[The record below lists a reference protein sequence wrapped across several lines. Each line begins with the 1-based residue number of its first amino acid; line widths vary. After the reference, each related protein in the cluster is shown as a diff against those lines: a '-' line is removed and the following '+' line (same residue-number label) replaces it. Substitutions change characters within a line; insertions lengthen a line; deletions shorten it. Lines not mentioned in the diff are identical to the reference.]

1 MRAEAQRDGAVPV
14 MVHLEAVPLS
24 AVKSDR
30 EGVQTRVRAK
40 AERLFDELGA
50 EAWSAGRWENT
61 LGQAGAYVS
70 AKGLDILSRTP
81 NAVSFFPGKSWIS
94 RTAISSADGALVA
107 LDNEVLRRGSVAVE
121 VTLNVEGME
130 VAVRADGSRAFD
142 VDTTLLAAAALQAR
156 ALVASM
162 SESEVG
168 SRDAALNA
176 IESAAGRSD
185 PRLTLRVNRQGLIKL
200 AGSAVVRGL
209 RPVGHVDRRARHVD
223 ASALERASRDGT
235 ADVLLVLR
243 DAGMGGKLSAATVQS
258 AKRANAATFDD
269 MLAAFRPV
277 TTITDFPE
285 FGTRHV
291 RLTRSQLDRLVSS
304 ADSRLLAIVDNKPIA
319 TTQLNVSGPTMNMAS
334 AWTAGYRGGGQN
346 VVVID
351 SGVQAAH
358 PFLAGRVVYE
368 ACFGS
373 TQVDAGVQYVSRCPQ
388 ADAAGDSPPGLAGS
402 AAPVFN
408 CSTVNPVACHH
419 GTHVAGISGGRLA
432 PNQNAG
438 FQGTAPDAGVVAMQV
453 FSFDQAGVREPLA
466 FGADILASLQMAASV
481 IVPNSPASNPYTVN
495 MSLGGGQHFGPCTAA
510 AFLPYQTAIQTL
522 RNAGVAVIVASGN
535 DAFDNAISFP
545 ACVQGTIKVAAV
557 ANDGAGNA
565 RAFFGATQGSNV
577 ANPAAF
583 PGETFW
589 LAPGGGNGTFVGSS
603 AAANEYWGM
612 AGTSQAAPQIA
623 GLYAD
628 GKSADPA
635 LTVDAL
641 SAYFVGNASVNVPMT
656 TRLGAPLNFGLRRI
670 QLPAF

>member
-1 MRAEAQRDGAVPV
+1 MRAEARRSGVVPV

-24 AVKSDR
+24 EVKTSRAAV
-30 EGVQTRVRAK
+30 QARVRAK
-40 AERLFDELGA
+40 AQRLFDELGA
-50 EAWSAGRWENT
+50 AAWSAGRWENGV
-61 LGQAGAYVS
+61 GQAGMYVS
-70 AKGLDILSRTP
+70 ADGLDILGKTS
-81 NAVSFFPGKSWIS
+81 NAVSFFAGSTWIA
-94 RTAISSADGALVA
+94 RTAISGADGALA
-107 LDNEVLRRGSVAVE
+107 TLDDEVLRRGSVEVE
-121 VTLNVEGME
+121 VTLNVDGME
-130 VAVRADGSRAFD
+130 ARVHADGSRTFE
-142 VDTTLLAAAALQAR
+142 VDTTSIAAAAAGAR

-162 SESEVG
+162 SDSEVG
-168 SRDAALNA
+168 SRAAALRA
-176 IESAAGRSD
+176 VEAAAGRGD

-200 AGSAVVRGL
+200 ADSAHVRSL
-209 RPVGHVDRRARHVD
+209 RPVGHVDRRARHVE

-243 DAGMGGKLSAATVQS
+243 DAGMGGKLSAAS
-258 AKRANAATFDD
+258 LRAAKRANGAAFDD
-269 MLAAFRPV
+269 MLAAVGPAP
-277 TTITDFPE
+277 TITDFPE

-291 RLTRSQLDRLVSS
+291 RLTRTQLDRLADS
-304 ADSRLLAIVDNKPIA
+304 ADARLLAIVDNKPVA
-319 TTQLNVSGPTMNMAS
+319 TTQLGVSGPTMNMAS
-334 AWTAGYRGGGQN
+334 AWAAGFRGGGQN

-373 TQVDAGVQYVSRCPQ
+373 TQIDGSVQYVSRCPQ
-388 ADAAGDSPPGLAGS
+388 ANAAGDSPPGLAAS

-438 FQGTAPDAGVVAMQV
+438 FQGTAPDAGIVAMQV
-453 FSFDQAGVREPLA
+453 FSFDQAGVAQPQA
-466 FGADILASLQMAASV
+466 FGADILAALQMAASV

-510 AFLPYQTAIQTL
+510 AFVPYQTAVQTL

-535 DAFDNAISFP
+535 NAFDNAISFP

-565 RAFFGATQGSNV
+565 RGFFNAVEGSNV

-583 PGETFW
+583 PGATFW
-589 LAPGGGNGTFVGSS
+589 LAPGGGNTTVVGSS
-603 AAANEYWGM
+603 AAANEYWGL

-628 GKSADPA
+628 GKSADPT

-641 SAYFVGNASVNVPMT
+641 SAYFIGNASVVVPMT